1 MQGKLRGS
9 NETPIDTQG
18 PEAAGRRRPFAAIL
32 PAALFALGVTGS
44 GCAPT
49 ESPRAKNVILFIG
62 DGFGMNQ
69 FSLGLAYASEV
80 RGRPLRMAEL
90 ADAGRAGYSVPFSYA
105 RITTDSAAAATQMAT
120 GRRALTETLSVDPET
135 AEPLPTILEW
145 AEERGLATGLVSN
158 MRLTHATPVAFAV
171 HAKSRY
177 VPESELA
184 DQLFA
189 EPEVEVLLGGGG
201 RAMIPAGQ
209 TLGQSVSG
217 LPAGTDGPSNRSDDR
232 NLIAEAEAR
241 GFTVVGDRAEL
252 EAARGAERLV
262 GIFAA
267 SHLPYVLDRS
277 WEGLDESVPTL
288 AELTGAAI
296 ASLQQNE
303 AGFFLVVEGGRID
316 YAGHDNDAGAML
328 AEILDFDEAVGAA
341 FDFARG
347 RDDTLVL
354 VTADHGTGGFSFTY
368 AGGGPG
374 PLPDAVS
381 WDYRAGPEMAG
392 VRHLEMLAGQRRS
405 LIEAML
411 EISSP
416 ATGDS
421 VLAVIEEATGIRL
434 TEEEA
439 GDLASQLDEEELAPR
454 DFSGYYLDS
463 ASIPVALAA
472 RKLANHTQVVW
483 STGGHTSEPVLLLGF
498 GPGADGVLGIG
509 ENTRVH
515 AVIRQALAGN

>member
-1 MQGKLRGS
+1 MQGKLRGPD
-9 NETPIDTQG
+9 EPPID
-18 PEAAGRRRPFAAIL
+18 GRRRPFAALL
-32 PAALFALGVTGS
+32 PLALLALVVSGP
-44 GCAPT
+44 GCAPP

-69 FSLGLAYASEV
+69 LALGMAYAAEV
-80 RGRPLRMAEL
+80 RGRPLRMSEL
-90 ADAGRAGYSVPFSYA
+90 AEAGSAGYSIPFSYA

-120 GRRALTETLSVDPET
+120 GRRVLTETLSVDPES
-135 AEPLPTILEW
+135 AEPIPTILEW

-158 MRLTHATPVAFAV
+158 MRLTHATPAAFAV

-177 VPESELA
+177 VPEAEIA
-184 DQLFA
+184 DQLFG
-189 EPEVEVLLGGGG
+189 EPPVEVLLGGGG
-201 RAMIPAGQ
+201 RAMIPAET
-209 TLGQSVSG
+209 TLGESVPG

-232 NLIAEAEAR
+232 NLIAEARER
-241 GFTVVGDRAEL
+241 GFAVVGDRAGL

-277 WEGLDESVPTL
+277 WEGLDDSVPTL
-288 AELTGAAI
+288 SELTEAAI
-296 ASLQQNE
+296 ASLEGNE

-316 YAGHDNDAGAML
+316 YAGHDNDAGALL
-328 AEILDFDEAVGAA
+328 AEILDFDEAIGTA

-347 RDDTLVL
+347 REDTLVL

-374 PLPDAVS
+374 PLPEAVS

-392 VRHLEMLAGQRRS
+392 TRHLEMLAAQRRS
-405 LIEAML
+405 LIEAMP

-416 ATGDS
+416 ATADS

-434 TEEEA
+434 SDAEA
-439 GDLASQLDEEELAPR
+439 EDLAGQLNEEELAPR
-454 DFSGYYLDS
+454 DFPAFYLDPV
-463 ASIPVALAA
+463 SIPVALAA

-509 ENTRVH
+509 LNTRVH
-515 AVIRQALAGN
+515 EIIRSALARD

>member
-1 MQGKLRGS
+1 MQGKLRGPD
-9 NETPIDTQG
+9 EPPVDG
-18 PEAAGRRRPFAAIL
+18 RRPEAAGRRRSLAAIL
-32 PAALFALGVTGS
+32 PLALLALGLTCP
-44 GCAPT
+44 GCAPP
-49 ESPRAKNVILFIG
+49 ERPKAKNVILFIG

-69 FSLGLAYASEV
+69 LALGLAYASEV
-80 RGRPLRMAEL
+80 RGRPLRMSEL
-90 ADAGRAGYSVPFSYA
+90 AEVGSAGYSIPFSYA

-120 GRRALTETLSVDPET
+120 GQRVLTETLSVDPES

-145 AEERGLATGLVSN
+145 AEERGLSTGLVSN
-158 MRLTHATPVAFAV
+158 MRLTHATPAAFAV

-177 VPESELA
+177 VPESEIA
-184 DQLFA
+184 DQLFG
-189 EPEVEVLLGGGG
+189 EPPVEVLLGGGG
-201 RAMIPAGQ
+201 RAMIPVET
-209 TLGQSVSG
+209 TLGESVPG
-217 LPAGTDGPSNRSDDR
+217 LPAGTDGSSNRSDDR
-232 NLIAEAEAR
+232 NLIAEARER
-241 GFTVVGDRAEL
+241 GFEVVGDRAGL

-277 WEGLDESVPTL
+277 WEELDDSVPTL

-296 ASLQQNE
+296 ASLEGNE

-328 AEILDFDEAVGAA
+328 AEILDFDEAIGTA
-341 FDFARG
+341 FDFARS
-347 RDDTLVL
+347 REDTLVL
-354 VTADHGTGGFSFTY
+354 ATADHGTGGFSFTY

-392 VRHLEMLAGQRRS
+392 ERHLEMLAAQRRS

-416 ATGDS
+416 ATTDS
-421 VLAVIEEATGIRL
+421 VLSVIEEATGIRL
-434 TEEEA
+434 TDEEA
-439 GDLASQLDEEELAPR
+439 EDLASQLNEEKLAPR
-454 DFSGYYLDS
+454 DFSGYYLD
-463 ASIPVALAA
+463 AFSIPVALAA

-515 AVIRQALAGN
+515 EIIRSALAGN